1 MFKLN
6 FSKWIDYNTIVK
18 NRANALIKS
27 GFNDIIEEKIV
38 PIIKKSANEKDRKLR
53 FCYYLVD
60 SIYDRPLFYYD
71 YTENQTVSSCRC
83 ELCKTSNQ
91 CHHIIV
97 GMMKDKNYSEEY
109 IENLFIE
116 EEDRINELVLAEKRK
131 EYLVKLNP
139 LLNEFSEYDQLTLLN
154 PIDLELYFD
163 TIPVKKGNDIIVVSF
178 KIGNDK
184 KYVVK
189 DIEEFFTAIQKQEVV
204 SYGQKL
210 SFKHSLENFTER
222 ARNLLSLFIKYYTNS
237 PNYAFYYVHE
247 KKYLKINEFIL
258 DEIFEMFQNTVI
270 KLYNEDYIVSLEEM
284 DLKFKLNKKY
294 VLEIE
299 NFNSEEDYIFIGQEH
314 CYMFK
319 DSEVYLL
326 KLSQN
331 DLLPLLKFV
340 IKNPNFSFK
349 FTKDILIKDILSR
362 FYQEIEIDEKIKDE
376 FEVKEY
382 KIEAYFDYDGDYI
395 KVESKYYCGDELIED
410 ISKVDKKEVISRK
423 IAKYLHVLTALGF
436 NDKGILDDPLK
447 IKVFLTTDLSSLKKV
462 ADVYLSERLNRTQ
475 IRQMSKVKMNV
486 SYNVNLLE
494 INVESDEYSDEDLY
508 KIIKAIRKKVRY
520 VKLSDNVIIEI
531 DDETANELMT
541 TVDEFDLDPH
551 HLTKTQKVPSY
562 LALKLADRNLDVIP
576 YEANDNFT
584 KMIEEI
590 ANYKNAPFDPPA
602 SLHEIMREYQITAF
616 RWMKTLIKYGFSGIL
631 ADDMGLGKTLEM
643 ISVILDSPIDQP
655 VLIVCPKSLC
665 YNWKNEFDKWTP
677 ELKVVNVIGSIIE
690 REQKI
695 NDINNDEKTIYI
707 TSYDSLRND
716 IALYEGKEFSFII
729 LDEAQY
735 IKNHGTQKAQ
745 SVKLLKSLHRF
756 VLTGTPIENSVIDL
770 WSIFDFLLPNYLGSY
785 NDFKQANEQKITVE
799 NDKKTI
805 SRLVKKITPFILR
818 RTKKDVIKD
827 LPDKVETMISATMGK
842 EQRELYDAELFY
854 AKNMISSA
862 ESQIAIL
869 AAITRLRQICVDPA
883 LFVENYTGGSAKI
896 EQLMEVI
903 EDNIKE
909 KHRIIVFSQFTSVFD
924 KISNLLKARKIK
936 HFILTGK
943 TSAKERLELADEFN
957 NNESIKV
964 FLVSLKAGGT
974 GLNLVGAD
982 IVIHLDPWWNVAAE
996 NQATD
1001 RAHRIGQKRVVQV
1014 IKLICDST
1022 IEQKVIE
1029 LQNRKSEVVKQI
1041 VADDD
1046 TLIQKLTVDDL
1057 RFILE

>member
-6 FSKWIDYNTIVK
+6 FTRWIDYNTIVK
-18 NRANALIKS
+18 NRAISLYKS
-27 GFNDIIEEKIV
+27 GLDEIIEEKLV
-38 PIIKKSANEKDRKLR
+38 PVIRKSANEKDRKLR
-53 FCYYLVD
+53 FCYYLKD
-60 SIYDRPLFYYD
+60 SIYNRPLFYYD
-71 YTENQTVSSCRC
+71 YTENQTISSCRC
-83 ELCKTSNQ
+83 DLCKTSNQ
-91 CHHIIV
+91 CHHIIF
-97 GMMKDKNYSEEY
+97 GMMKEKNYDEEM
-109 IENLFIE
+109 IENLFIQE
-116 EEDRINELVLAEKRK
+116 EERINEKLLEEKRK

-139 LLNEFSEYDQLTLLN
+139 LLDEFSEYDQLSLLN
-154 PIDLELYFD
+154 PVDIELYFE
-163 TIPVKKGNDIIVVSF
+163 TAQLKKGVNTLLLSF

-189 DIEEFFTAIQKQEVV
+189 DVEEFLVAVKNQEVV

-210 SFKHSLENFTER
+210 SFKHSLENFTEKGR
-222 ARNLLSLFIKYYTNS
+222 KILSLLIKAYVST
-237 PNYAFYYVHE
+237 PNYSFYNIYE
-247 KKYLKINEFIL
+247 KKHIKVNEFML
-258 DEIFEMFQNTVI
+258 DEILEICQNSVV
-270 KLYNEDYIVSLEEM
+270 KLYNEDYIVSLDEIN
-284 DLKFKLNKKY
+284 LRFRLNKKY

-299 NFNSEEDYIFIGQEH
+299 GFNPDTDYIFIGKEQ
-314 CYMFK
+314 CYLFT
-319 DSEVYLL
+319 DSEVYLM

-349 FTKDILIKDILSR
+349 YTKDILTKDILSR

-376 FEVKEY
+376 FKVKEY
-382 KIEAYFDYDGDYI
+382 KIEAYFDFDNDFI
-395 KVESKYYCGDELIED
+395 KVESKYYCGDELITD
-410 ISKVDKKEVISRK
+410 INNVDKKEVISRK

-436 NDKGILDDPLK
+436 NEKGYLDDPLK
-447 IKVFLTTDLSSLKKV
+447 IKVFLTTDLSSLKEV
-462 ADVYLSERLNRTQ
+462 ADIYLSERIKRTQ
-475 IRQMSKVKMNV
+475 IKQISKVRMNI
-486 SYNVNLLE
+486 SYNVNFLE
-494 INVESDEYSDEDLY
+494 INVESDTYSDEDLY
-508 KIIKAIRKKVRY
+508 KIIKAIRKKTKY

-531 DDETANELMT
+531 DDETANELLT
-541 TVDEFDLDPH
+541 TVDEFGLDAH
-551 HLTKTQKVPSY
+551 HLTKSQKVPSY
-562 LALKLADRNLDVIP
+562 LALKLADRNLDVVP
-576 YEANDNFT
+576 YEADENFS
-584 KMIEEI
+584 KMIEDI
-590 ANYKNAPFDPPA
+590 ANYKNALFLPPE
-602 SLHEIMREYQITAF
+602 SLKDIMREYQITAF
-616 RWMKTLIKYGFSGIL
+616 KWMKTLIKYGFSGIL

-643 ISVILDSPIDQP
+643 ISVILDSDIEKP

-677 ELKVVNVIGSIIE
+677 SLKVVNVIGSIVE
-690 REQKI
+690 REQRISDIK
-695 NDINNDEKTIYI
+695 NDKKVIYI

-716 IALYEGKEFSFII
+716 IALYENKEFSFII

-745 SVKLLKSLHRF
+745 SVKLLKSIHRF

-785 NDFKQANEQKITVE
+785 NDFKHANEQKITVD
-799 NDKKTI
+799 NDKKVIT
-805 SRLVKKITPFILR
+805 RLVKKITPFILR

-827 LPDKVETMISATMGK
+827 LPDKVETMVSATMGAQQK
-842 EQRELYDAELFY
+842 ALYDAELLF
-854 AKNMISSA
+854 AKNMLSTA
-862 ESQIAIL
+862 DSQIAIL
-869 AAITRLRQICVDPA
+869 AAITRLRQICVDPE

-896 EQLMEVI
+896 EQLMEMI
-903 EDNIKE
+903 DENIKE
-909 KHRIIVFSQFTSVFD
+909 KHRIIVFSQFTSVFN
-924 KISNLLKARKIK
+924 KISNLLNNKKIK

-943 TSAKERLELADEFN
+943 TPSKERLELAEEFN
-957 NNESIKV
+957 NNENIKV

-1001 RAHRIGQKRVVQV
+1001 RAHRIGQKRIVQV

-1046 TLIQKLTVDDL
+1046 SLIQKLTADDL
-1057 RFILE
+1057 KFILE

>member
-6 FSKWIDYNTIVK
+6 FTRWIDYNTIVK
-18 NRANALIKS
+18 NRAITLYKS
-27 GFNDIIEEKIV
+27 GLDEIIEEKPI
-38 PIIKKSANEKDRKLR
+38 PIIRKSANEKDRKLR
-53 FCYYLVD
+53 FCYYLKE
-60 SIYDRPLFYYD
+60 SIYNKPLFYYD
-71 YTENQTVSSCRC
+71 YTENQTISSCRC
-83 ELCKTSNQ
+83 DLCKTSNQ
-91 CHHIIV
+91 CHHIIF
-97 GMMKDKNYSEEY
+97 GMMKEKNYDEEM
-109 IENLFIE
+109 IENLFIQE
-116 EEDRINELVLAEKRK
+116 EERINEKLLEEKRK

-139 LLNEFSEYDQLTLLN
+139 LLDEFSEYDQLSLLN
-154 PIDLELYFD
+154 PVDIELYFE
-163 TIPVKKGNDIIVVSF
+163 TAQFKKGVDTLLLSF

-189 DIEEFFTAIQKQEVV
+189 DVEEFLVAVKNQEVV

-210 SFKHSLENFTER
+210 SFKHSLENFTEKGR
-222 ARNLLSLFIKYYTNS
+222 KILSLLIKTYVST
-237 PNYAFYYVHE
+237 PNYSFYNIYE
-247 KKYLKINEFIL
+247 KKYIKVNEFML
-258 DEIFEMFQNTVI
+258 DEIFEICQNSVV
-270 KLYNEDYIVSLEEM
+270 KLYNEDYIVSLDEIS
-284 DLKFKLNKKY
+284 LRFRLNKKY

-299 NFNSEEDYIFIGQEH
+299 GFNPDTDYIFIGKEQ
-314 CYMFK
+314 CYLFN
-319 DSEVYLL
+319 DSEVYLM

-349 FTKDILIKDILSR
+349 YTKDILTKDILSR

-376 FEVKEY
+376 FKVKEY
-382 KIEAYFDYDGDYI
+382 KIEAYFDFDNDYI
-395 KVESKYYCGDELIED
+395 KVESKYYCGDELITD
-410 ISKVDKKEVISRK
+410 INKVDKKEVISRK

-436 NDKGILDDPLK
+436 NEKGYLDDPLK
-447 IKVFLTTDLSSLKKV
+447 IKVFLTTDLSSLKEV
-462 ADVYLSERLNRTQ
+462 ADIYLSEGIKRTQ
-475 IRQMSKVKMNV
+475 IKQISRVRMNI
-486 SYNVNLLE
+486 SYNVNFLE
-494 INVESDEYSDEDLY
+494 INVESDTYSDEDLY
-508 KIIKAIRKKVRY
+508 KIIKAIRKKTKY

-531 DDETANELMT
+531 DDETANELLT
-541 TVDEFDLDPH
+541 TVDEFGLDAH
-551 HLTKTQKVPSY
+551 HLTKSQKVPSY
-562 LALKLADRNLDVIP
+562 LALKLADRNLDVVP
-576 YEANDNFT
+576 YEADENFS

-590 ANYKNAPFDPPA
+590 ANYKNALFLPPE
-602 SLHEIMREYQITAF
+602 SLKDVMREYQITAF
-616 RWMKTLIKYGFSGIL
+616 KWMKTLIKYGFSGIL

-643 ISVILDSPIDQP
+643 ISVILDSDIEKP

-677 ELKVVNVIGSIIE
+677 SLKVVNIIGSIVE
-690 REQKI
+690 REQRISDIK
-695 NDINNDEKTIYI
+695 NDKKVIYI

-716 IALYEGKEFSFII
+716 IALYENKEFSFII

-745 SVKLLKSLHRF
+745 SVKLLKSIHRF

-785 NDFKQANEQKITVE
+785 NDFKHANEQKITVD
-799 NDKKTI
+799 NDKKVIT
-805 SRLVKKITPFILR
+805 RLVKKITPFILR

-827 LPDKVETMISATMGK
+827 LPDKVETMVSATMGAQQK
-842 EQRELYDAELFY
+842 ALYDAELLL
-854 AKNMISSA
+854 AKNMLSTA
-862 ESQIAIL
+862 DSQIAIL
-869 AAITRLRQICVDPA
+869 AAITRLRQICVDPE

-896 EQLMEVI
+896 EQLMEMI
-903 EDNIKE
+903 DENIKE
-909 KHRIIVFSQFTSVFD
+909 KHRIIVFSQFTSVFN
-924 KISNLLKARKIK
+924 KISNLLNNKKIK

-943 TSAKERLELADEFN
+943 TPSKERLELAEEFN
-957 NNESIKV
+957 KNENIKV

-1022 IEQKVIE
+1022 IEQKVVE

-1046 TLIQKLTVDDL
+1046 SLIQKLTADDL
-1057 RFILE
+1057 KFILE